1 MTLQAAIFD
10 MDGTLIDSQML
21 WEVVFAEYGRRF
33 GDGTPF
39 APGEADNKTIRT
51 LPTHLAVELLHD
63 RYGIG
68 ESGEQLLAIANE
80 IYVRFYGEE
89 VQLKPGVA
97 EFLEF
102 CKMSGVRMCIAT
114 ATARNLVELA
124 LDHLGI
130 GDYFEQVFSCAELGV
145 GKDVPDVFLLAQEF
159 LGAPLAETWVF
170 EDSLTALETAV
181 KAGFPTVGI
190 YDRYTPRQEDIA
202 AASTVYIGPD
212 ETMMKLAE

>member
-39 APGEADNKTIRT
+39 APSEADNKTIRT
-51 LPTHLAVELLHD
+51 LPTRLAVELLHD

-114 ATARNLVELA
+114 ATAPNLVELA
-124 LDHLGI
+124 LAHCGI
-130 GDYFEQVFSCAELGV
+130 GGYFERLFSCAELGV

-159 LGAPLAETWVF
+159 LGADREHTWVF
-170 EDSLTALETAV
+170 EDSLTALETAAA
-181 KAGFPTVGI
+181 AGFPTVGI
-190 YDRYTPRQEDIA
+190 SDPYNGYQDRVEA
-202 AASTVYIGPD
+202 VSTVFIAPG
-212 ETMMKLAE
+212 ETLMKLME